1 MNPWWSAYAGNWIG
15 AIGGSAIGVLGGIL
29 GLAAGWLA
37 PRGRGKGVIFAG
49 FGFMLVVGA
58 IALCAGL
65 VALATGQP
73 RYVWYP
79 LVLIGGII
87 LIVVPF
93 QLPALRGR
101 YRQAEL
107 RRLQAE
113 ELRRA

>member
-1 MNPWWSAYAGNWIG
+1 MTPWWSAHDGNWIG
-15 AIGGSAIGVLGGIL
+15 ALGGVAIGILGGIL
-29 GLAAGWLA
+29 GVAAGLLA
-37 PRGRGKGVIFAG
+37 PRGRAKGVIFAA
-49 FGFMLVVGA
+49 FGLVVVAGA

-65 VALATGQP
+65 IALATGQP
-73 RYVWYP
+73 WHVWYP

-87 LIVVPF
+87 SVVVPV